1 MLGRIIVRPHGD
13 LVEAQRRI
21 ERNGS
26 EVFRS
31 SNSELAR
38 AYLGIWLA
46 PEGLSDSLREQLL
59 ADR

>member
-1 MLGRIIVRPHGD
+1 GD
-13 LVEAQRRI
+13 RYALNYSPRSGLSL

-26 EVFRS
+26 MVFRS
-31 SNSELAR
+31 DNAELAR

-46 PEGLSDSLREQLL
+46 PEGLSEALRKQLL